1 MKQELATKL
10 VRSGE
15 ITRRDFAAKTASS
28 LLGVGVLGNSLTS
41 KSFAAFEGSSK
52 LKQAATAKNVIY
64 LYMSGGQSHMDTWDP
79 KEGVETAG
87 PTKPIKTSADGVRI
101 SEYLPLTAQQMH
113 HGTVINSLTSTQ
125 GAHEQGNYMMHTSYE
140 MRGTIRHPAMGA
152 WLNVFQGGGNSTLP
166 NFVFIGNDS
175 RHPGA
180 GFFPAAQAPLFVSN
194 PENGL
199 KNIKN
204 GSPEEKFQARMKL
217 ADELDKDFRTTF
229 PHRNVKAYAD
239 MYDDAMAMMKSE
251 DLKAFDLT
259 EEPGELRAAYGKEA
273 FGQGCLLA
281 RRLVER
287 GVRFV
292 EVSLGGWDTHN
303 ANFVAVPDRCETLDK
318 GLATLVADLHN
329 RGLLEE
335 TLIVLNSEFGRTPD
349 INQNAGR
356 DHYPKAF
363 SGVMFGG
370 GVKGGFTYGKTD
382 KEGREVV
389 EDKVKI
395 MDFNAS
401 IAYALGLPLDQ
412 VIYSPRHATPGGV
425 ACFLWGGQEL
435 GAEDGKDGEPVGRA
449 CGRCP
454 KSLRVTARVN
464 NWAVA
469 VVGMTEAGLRPVSV
483 RCVAPQTMT
492 G

>member
-1 MKQELATKL
+1 MKQELASKL
-10 VRSGE
+10 LHSGE
-15 ITRRDFAAKTASS
+15 ISRRDFAAKTASS
-28 LLGVGVLGNSLTS
+28 LLGVGLLGHSLTS

-64 LYMSGGQSHMDTWDP
+64 LYMSGGQTHLDTWDV

-87 PTKPIKTSADGVRI
+87 PTRPVKTSADGVRI
-101 SEYLPLTAQQMH
+101 SEYLPLTARQMH
-113 HGTVINSLTSTQ
+113 HGTIINSLSSTQ

-140 MRGTIRHPAMGA
+140 LRGTIRHPAMGA

-166 NFVFIGNDS
+166 NFVFVGNDS

-199 KNIKN
+199 KNIRN
-204 GSPEEKFQARMKL
+204 SAPEDKFKARMKL
-217 ADELDKDFRTTF
+217 VGDLDKDFRATF

-239 MYDDAMAMMKSE
+239 MYDDAIAMMKSE
-251 DLKAFDLT
+251 DLKAFDLAS
-259 EEPGELRAAYGKEA
+259 EAPDLRAAYGREA

-303 ANFVAVPDRCETLDK
+303 ANFVSVPDRCETLDK
-318 GLATLVADLHN
+318 GLSALLNDLHLRGMLQDTLVVV
-329 RGLLEE
+329 
-335 TLIVLNSEFGRTPD
+335 TTEFGRTPD

-363 SGVMFGG
+363 SAVMFGG
-370 GVKGGFTYGKTD
+370 GVKGGFVHGKTD
-382 KEGREVV
+382 KEGREVI
-389 EDKVKI
+389 EDKMKI
-395 MDFNAS
+395 QDFNAS

-412 VIYSPRHATPGGV
+412 VIYSPSKRPFTIADHGQPVPGLF
-425 ACFLWGGQEL
+425 A
-435 GAEDGKDGEPVGRA
+435 
-449 CGRCP
+449 
-454 KSLRVTARVN
+454 
-464 NWAVA
+464 
-469 VVGMTEAGLRPVSV
+469 
-483 RCVAPQTMT
+483 
-492 G
+492 

>member
-1 MKQELATKL
+1 MSIELQSKL
-10 VRSGE
+10 IRSGDF
-15 ITRRDFAAKTASS
+15 TRRQFAARTAST
-28 LLGVGVLGNSLTS
+28 LLGVGLLPSVFSG

-52 LKQAATAKNVIY
+52 LKQVATAKNVIY

-101 SEYLPLTAQQMH
+101 SEYLPRTADQMH
-113 HGTVINSLTSTQ
+113 HAAVINSLSSTQ
-125 GAHEQGNYMMHTSYE
+125 GAHEQGNYIMHTSYA

-152 WLNVFQGGGNSTLP
+152 WLNVLQGGGNTSLP
-166 NFVFIGNDS
+166 NYVFVGNDS

-180 GFFPAAQAPLFVSN
+180 GFFPAANSPLFVNN

-199 KNIKN
+199 KNVKLQP
-204 GSPEEKFQARMKL
+204 GLTDDKFQARMRL
-217 ADELDKDFRTTF
+217 ADELDADFRSTF
-229 PHRNVKAYAD
+229 PQRNVKAYTD
-239 MYDDAMAMMKSE
+239 MYDNAMTMMKSE

-259 EEPGELRAAYGKEA
+259 EEPADLRKSYGKEP

-303 ANFVAVPDRCETLDK
+303 ANFVRVPELCETLDK
-318 GLATLVADLHN
+318 ALSTLLQDLSS

-335 TLIVLNSEFGRTPD
+335 TLVVVTSEFGRTPT
-349 INQNAGR
+349 INQNVGR

-363 SGVMFGG
+363 SCVMAGG
-370 GVKGGFTYGKTD
+370 GIKGGQTYGKTD

-389 EDKVKI
+389 ENKVEVP
-395 MDFNAS
+395 DVNAT

-412 VIYSPRHATPGGV
+412 IIFSPSKRPFTIADK
-425 ACFLWGGQEL
+425 GQPL
-435 GAEDGKDGEPVGRA
+435 T
-449 CGRCP
+449 
-454 KSLRVTARVN
+454 SLF
-464 NWAVA
+464 
-469 VVGMTEAGLRPVSV
+469 S
-483 RCVAPQTMT
+483 
-492 G
+492 

>member
-1 MKQELATKL
+1 MRQELTQQL
-10 VRSGE
+10 LQSGE
-15 ITRRDFAAKTASS
+15 ISRREFAAKTASS
-28 LLGVGVLGNSLTS
+28 LLGVGLLGSSLQN
-41 KSFAAFEGSSK
+41 KAFAAFENSSK
-52 LKQAATAKNVIY
+52 LKQVATAKNVIY

-113 HGTVINSLTSTQ
+113 HACVINSLTSTQ
-125 GAHEQGNYMMHTSYE
+125 GAHEQGNYMMHTSYD

-180 GFFPAAQAPLFVSN
+180 GFFPAQYSPLYVSN

-199 KNIKN
+199 KNVKMQP
-204 GSPEEKFQARMKL
+204 GLTEDRFMKRMNL
-217 ADELDKDFRTTF
+217 ADQLDQDFRSTF
-229 PHRNVKAYAD
+229 PQRNVKAYSD

-259 EEPGELRAAYGKEA
+259 EESEDLRKAYGKEA

-303 ANFVAVPDRCETLDK
+303 ANFVRVPELCATLDR
-318 GLATLVADLHN
+318 GLGTLLQDLN
-329 RGLLEE
+329 ARGLLEE
-335 TLIVLNSEFGRTPD
+335 TLVVVTSEFGRTPD
-349 INQNAGR
+349 INQNVGR

-363 SGVMFGG
+363 SAMMAGG
-370 GVKGGFTYGKTD
+370 GISGGMTYGKTD
-382 KEGREVV
+382 NEGREVV
-389 EDKVKI
+389 EDKVQI
-395 MDFNAS
+395 ADMNAT

-412 VIYSPRHATPGGV
+412 VIYSPSKRPFTIA
-425 ACFLWGGQEL
+425 
-435 GAEDGKDGEPVGRA
+435 DKGKPLVGIFA
-449 CGRCP
+449 
-454 KSLRVTARVN
+454 
-464 NWAVA
+464 
-469 VVGMTEAGLRPVSV
+469 
-483 RCVAPQTMT
+483 
-492 G
+492 

>member
-1 MKQELATKL
+1 MRQELTNKL
-10 VRSGE
+10 LRSGE
-15 ITRRDFAAKTASS
+15 ISRRDFAAKTASS
-28 LLGVGVLGNSLTS
+28 LLGVGLLGSYMNG
-41 KSFAAFEGSSK
+41 KAHAAFENSSK
-52 LKQAATAKNVIY
+52 LKQVATAKNVIY

-87 PTKPIKTSADGVRI
+87 PTKPINTSADGVRI
-101 SEYLPLTAQQMH
+101 SEYLPQTAQQMH
-113 HGTVINSLTSTQ
+113 HACVINSLTSTQ
-125 GAHEQGNYMMHTSYE
+125 GAHEQGNYMMHTSYD

-175 RHPGA
+175 RHPGS
-180 GFFPAAQAPLFVSN
+180 GFFPAQYSPLYISN

-199 KNIKN
+199 KNVKMQS
-204 GSPEEKFQARMKL
+204 GLSEDRFVKRMSL
-217 ADELDKDFRTTF
+217 ADQLDQDFRATF
-229 PHRNVKAYAD
+229 QHRNVKAYSD

-259 EEPGELRAAYGKEA
+259 EEPEELRKAYGKEA

-303 ANFVAVPDRCETLDK
+303 ANFVRVPELCDALDR
-318 GLATLVADLHN
+318 GLATLLQDLN
-329 RGLLEE
+329 ARGLLKE
-335 TLIVLNSEFGRTPD
+335 TLVVVTSEFGRTPD
-349 INQNAGR
+349 INQNVGR

-363 SGVMFGG
+363 SAVMAGG
-370 GVKGGFTYGKTD
+370 GIAGGMTYGKTD

-389 EDKVKI
+389 EDKVQI
-395 MDFNAS
+395 ADMNAT

-412 VIYSPRHATPGGV
+412 VIYSPSKRPFTIA
-425 ACFLWGGQEL
+425 
-435 GAEDGKDGEPVGRA
+435 DKGKP
-449 CGRCP
+449 
-454 KSLRVTARVN
+454 LTA
-464 NWAVA
+464 
-469 VVGMTEAGLRPVSV
+469 LFS
-483 RCVAPQTMT
+483 
-492 G
+492 

>member
-1 MKQELATKL
+1 MKQELASKL
-10 VRSGE
+10 LHSGE
-15 ITRRDFAAKTASS
+15 ISRRDFAAKTASS
-28 LLGVGVLGNSLTS
+28 LLGVGLLGHSLTS

-64 LYMSGGQSHMDTWDP
+64 LYMSGGQTHLDTWDV

-87 PTKPIKTSADGVRI
+87 PTRPVKTSADGVRI
-101 SEYLPLTAQQMH
+101 SEYLPLTARQMH
-113 HGTVINSLTSTQ
+113 HGTIINSLSSTQ

-140 MRGTIRHPAMGA
+140 LRGTIRHPAMGA

-166 NFVFIGNDS
+166 NFVFVGNDS

-199 KNIKN
+199 KNIRN
-204 GSPEEKFQARMKL
+204 SAPEDKFKARMKL
-217 ADELDKDFRTTF
+217 VGELDKDFRATF

-239 MYDDAMAMMKSE
+239 MYDDAIAMMKSE
-251 DLKAFDLT
+251 DLKAFDLAS
-259 EEPGELRAAYGKEA
+259 EAPDLRAAYGREA

-303 ANFVAVPDRCETLDK
+303 ANFVSVPDRCETLDK
-318 GLATLVADLHN
+318 GLSALLNDLHLRGMLQDTLVVV
-329 RGLLEE
+329 
-335 TLIVLNSEFGRTPD
+335 TTEFGRTPD

-363 SGVMFGG
+363 SAVMFGG
-370 GVKGGFTYGKTD
+370 GVKGGFVHGKTD
-382 KEGREVV
+382 KEGREVI
-389 EDKVKI
+389 EDKMKI
-395 MDFNAS
+395 QDFNAS

-412 VIYSPRHATPGGV
+412 VIYSPSKRPFTIADHGQPVPGLF
-425 ACFLWGGQEL
+425 A
-435 GAEDGKDGEPVGRA
+435 
-449 CGRCP
+449 
-454 KSLRVTARVN
+454 
-464 NWAVA
+464 
-469 VVGMTEAGLRPVSV
+469 
-483 RCVAPQTMT
+483 
-492 G
+492 

>member
-1 MKQELATKL
+1 MRQELASQL
-10 VRSGE
+10 LRSGE

-28 LLGVGVLGNSLTS
+28 LLGVGLLGNYLTGTAH
-41 KSFAAFEGSSK
+41 AAFEGSSK
-52 LKQAATAKNVIY
+52 LKQVATAKNVIY

-87 PTKPIKTSADGVRI
+87 PTKPIKTSAADVRI
-101 SEYLPLTAQQMH
+101 SEYLPLTAHQMH
-113 HGTVINSLTSTQ
+113 HATVVNSLSSNQ
-125 GAHEQGNYMMHTSYE
+125 GAHEQGNYIMHTSYE
-140 MRGTIRHPAMGA
+140 MRGTIRHPSMGA
-152 WLNVFQGGGNSTLP
+152 WLNVFQGGGNSTMP

-180 GFFPAAQAPLFVSN
+180 GFFPASQSPLFVSN

-199 KNIKN
+199 KNVKLQP
-204 GSPEEKFQARMKL
+204 GLTEDKFQARMKL
-217 ADELDKDFRTTF
+217 ADDLDAGFRTTF

-251 DLKAFDLT
+251 DLKAFDLSQESAET
-259 EEPGELRAAYGKEA
+259 RAAYGQES

-303 ANFVAVPDRCETLDK
+303 ANFVRVPELCDTLDR
-318 GLATLVADLHN
+318 GLSTLIADLN
-329 RGLLEE
+329 SQGLLED
-335 TLIVLNSEFGRTPD
+335 TLVVLTSEFGRTPT
-349 INQNAGR
+349 INQNVGR

-370 GVKGGFTYGKTD
+370 GVKGGFTFGKTD

-389 EDKVKI
+389 EGKTRPQDL
-395 MDFNAS
+395 NAT

-412 VIYSPRHATPGGV
+412 VIYSPSKRPFTIADK
-425 ACFLWGGQEL
+425 GQPIL
-435 GAEDGKDGEPVGRA
+435 DVFA
-449 CGRCP
+449 
-454 KSLRVTARVN
+454 
-464 NWAVA
+464 
-469 VVGMTEAGLRPVSV
+469 
-483 RCVAPQTMT
+483 
-492 G
+492 